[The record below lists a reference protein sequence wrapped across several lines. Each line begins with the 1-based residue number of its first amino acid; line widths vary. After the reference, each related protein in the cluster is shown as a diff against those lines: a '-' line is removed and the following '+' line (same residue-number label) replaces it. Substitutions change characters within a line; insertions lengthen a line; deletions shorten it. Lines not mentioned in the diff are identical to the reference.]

1 MGSQKYA
8 QRLRN
13 KKMVDQRTKNN
24 PIVKWIVG
32 KWEMKLKDPLGQITK
47 LKAWTFFSIAIDL
60 NSNSSSKLNLL
71 SCIHYVIYN
80 WYITKWNITQQCKGK
95 NY

>member
-13 KKMVDQRTKNN
+13 KKTVDKRTKNN
-24 PIVKWIVG
+24 PIVKLIVG
-32 KWEMKLKDPLGQITK
+32 KWEVKLKDALGRITK

-60 NSNSSSKLNLL
+60 NSNSSNNTLYNDILSKLK
-71 SCIHYVIYN
+71 S
-80 WYITKWNITQQCKGK
+80 
-95 NY
+95 